1 MPDGSNLKGGVKA
14 QAKPTRT
21 VRKHIRPTARR
32 LRTPEN
38 ADRICSLMEAGHGL
52 PEIAKQLNCTHA
64 AILHWVR
71 DDTLNGG
78 AEIST
83 KYARAVEARSEA
95 MADQLLDIADDR
107 SFMGRTDANA
117 IVAQQRLAVDTRK
130 WLLSKMLPRKFGDR
144 IEISGDPDAPVVSR
158 IELVA
163 VHPRPQ
169 VEPPTIDALPP
180 DGRKDPQKR

>member
-1 MPDGSNLKGGVKA
+1 MPDGSNLQGGAKA
-14 QAKPTRT
+14 RAKRT

-38 ADRICSLMEAGHGL
+38 AEKICSMLEEGHGL
-52 PEIAKQLNCTHA
+52 PDIAKQLDCTHG

-83 KYARAVEARSEA
+83 RYARAVEARSEA
-95 MADQLLDIADDR
+95 MADDLLSIADDR
-107 SFMGRTDANA
+107 SFMGRPDANA

-130 WLLSKMLPRKFGDR
+130 WLLSKMLPRKFGDK

-163 VHPRPQ
+163 VHPPQRQ
-169 VEPPTIDALPP
+169 VEPPTIEALPS

>member
-1 MPDGSNLKGGVKA
+1 MPDGSNTLQGA
-14 QAKPTRT
+14 LEQAKRAPGRP
-21 VRKHIRPTARR
+21 RK

-38 ADRICSLMEAGHGL
+38 ADTICSMIESGSSLRDITQVLKCSLGS
-52 PEIAKQLNCTHA
+52 ITD
-64 AILHWVR
+64 WVR
-71 DDTLNGG
+71 DDLQRNGG
-78 AEIST
+78 AAIAAR
-83 KYARAVEARSEA
+83 YARAVEARAEA
-95 MADQLLDIADDR
+95 MAEELLSIADDR

-130 WLLSKMLPRKFGDR
+130 WLLSKMLPRKFGDK

-169 VEPPTIDALPP
+169 VEPPTIEALPS